1 MYADKNT
8 KYYRHANRVNEW
20 IEETRT
26 LDIGAGDGCITAL
39 LGIKGVDDEPKA
51 VELARERKADVVFGT
66 AYDLP
71 FKDSEF
77 ESAFM
82 GDVLE
87 HIEFPHKALQEMRR
101 VITKYFYIASPLP
114 EGKDKFHYKEW
125 DQTELKELV
134 EKEGFI
140 LVSMFTVEQDKRIYG
155 KFKKN

>member
-1 MYADKNT
+1 
-8 KYYRHANRVNEW
+8 
-20 IEETRT
+20 
-26 LDIGAGDGCITAL
+26 
-39 LGIKGVDDEPKA
+39 
-51 VELARERKADVVFGT
+51 
-66 AYDLP
+66 
-71 FKDSEF
+71 
-77 ESAFM
+77 M